1 MLLPFPSS
9 ADEQT
14 FAGFCAGAALARWI
28 EDDFLPHRLPSLS
41 RLLKSAALER
51 IHAVEKRPVAPSME
65 GES

>member
-28 EDDFLPHRLPSLS
+28 ENDFLPQRLPSLL
-41 RLLKSAALER
+41 RLLNSAALAR
-51 IHAVEKRPVAPSME
+51 IHAVEKRPVVSSME